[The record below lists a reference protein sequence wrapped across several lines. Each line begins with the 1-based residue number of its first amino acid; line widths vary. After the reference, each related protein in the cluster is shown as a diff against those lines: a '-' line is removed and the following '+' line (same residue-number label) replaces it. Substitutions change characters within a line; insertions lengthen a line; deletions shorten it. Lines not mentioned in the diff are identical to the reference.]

1 MTFLDTD
8 SHGSD
13 IGHCLG
19 MTDSDLLSDAGY
31 FQCLFLPPQRGKTD
45 LNIHYYTSGGGDVQL
60 GKIKIYLSIG
70 RLILRRGLC
79 YYKNNGEPIL
89 SVKELSA

>member
-45 LNIHYYTSGGGDVQL
+45 LNIHHYTSGGGDVQTE
-60 GKIKIYLSIG
+60 KFKNDLSFARPAG
-70 RLILRRGLC
+70 
-79 YYKNNGEPIL
+79 
-89 SVKELSA
+89 A